1 MEVVND
7 GAPPN
12 FVAKFEGLVHKSG
25 LRARHGRIWLTMTV
39 IPSLGL
45 VSAIIDGVKEAVTAS
60 TPEELFA
67 LIVQALY
74 HAVERN
80 GQS

>member
-1 MEVVND
+1 MQ
-7 GAPPN
+7 A
-12 FVAKFEGLVHKSG
+12 EGPCPAGENYADLARC
-25 LRARHGRIWLTMTV
+25 LR
-39 IPSLGL
+39 P
-45 VSAIIDGVKEAVTAS
+45 VTAS

>member
-12 FVAKFEGLVHKSG
+12 FVAKFEGFVFRSG
-25 LRARHGRIWLTMTV
+25 LRAQHGRIWMTLV
-39 IPSLGL
+39 PSLGL
-45 VSAIIDGVKEAVTAS
+45 VSAIIDGVQEAVAAS

-67 LIVQALY
+67 LVVQALY
-74 HAVERN
+74 RAIERN
-80 GQS
+80 GPF